1 MTHSPHAGTLPVCR
15 ECGTELAASFVSCP
29 SCHRLVHGDELK
41 RLAAEARAATDA
53 EDIRGALAAWRGAL
67 DLLPPASAQHARVL
81 ATVQGLSAQLDA
93 GGVATHQ
100 SAPHQ
105 AEKHP
110 SRIGAAGVGLAGLAL
125 LLWKFKFALAFLL
138 TKGKLL
144 LLGLTKTSTLFS
156 MMLSLGVYWTVWG
169 WRFALGL
176 VLSIYVHEMGHIFAL
191 RHYGIRASAP
201 MFIPGLGAMV
211 RLNQY
216 PASPKED
223 ARVGLAGPIW
233 GLAAALA
240 VYAAF
245 LVTGWDSL
253 GAIAKVGAWIN
264 LFNLV
269 PVWQLDG
276 SRGFR
281 AMTKPARWLCVF
293 AIAVAWVLT
302 EESLLVLLLIAGL
315 LRAMAGPYPESTDRR
330 AVLEYILLVAALSAL
345 TLIPVVPV
353 L

>member
-1 MTHSPHAGTLPVCR
+1 MPVCR
-15 ECGTELAASFVSCP
+15 ECGTELAAGLVSCP
-29 SCHRLVHGDELK
+29 SCHRLIHGDELK
-41 RLAAEARAATDA
+41 RLAAEAGAATDA
-53 EDIRGALAAWRGAL
+53 GDIRGALAAWRSAL
-67 DLLPPASAQHARVL
+67 ELLPPASAQHARVL
-81 ATVQGLSAQLDA
+81 ATVQDLSAQLDA
-93 GGVATHQ
+93 GGTPAHRSGSHQ
-100 SAPHQ
+100 PD
-105 AEKHP
+105 KKR
-110 SRIGAAGVGLAGLAL
+110 SRARAAGAGLTGLAL
-125 LLWKFKFALAFLL
+125 VLWKFKFALVFLL

-156 MMLSLGVYWTVWG
+156 MILSLGVYWTVWG

-176 VLSIYVHEMGHIFAL
+176 VLSIYVHEMGHVFAL

-216 PASPKED
+216 PANAKED

-233 GLAAALA
+233 GLGAALA

-245 LVTGWDSL
+245 LATGWDSL

-281 AMTKPARWLCVF
+281 AMTQRARWLCVF
-293 AIAVAWVLT
+293 ALAVAWVLT
-302 EESLLVLLLIAGL
+302 GESLLVLLLIAGL
-315 LRAMAGPYPESTDRR
+315 LRAIVGPSPDSTDRR
-330 AVLEYILLVAALSAL
+330 AVLEYVLLVAALSAL